1 MELLPYKANKRKKA
15 IISEIVPYRCY
26 MGLSDKY
33 IPLSDTKVKKSFL
46 SRSLSVLH
54 HPKQTGFFQRP
65 PDESVLHVLFPC
77 KGRVRRGHAKERL
90 HYFRKNYCGSL
101 PQIMLIWVFR
111 KILPEIPWLY
121 SPVTALLDHQQE
133 KRLKAIRSR

>member
-1 MELLPYKANKRKKA
+1 MRK
-15 IISEIVPYRCY
+15 S
-26 MGLSDKY
+26 GKY
-33 IPLSDTKVKKSFL
+33 IQSPVRALPLCRF
-46 SRSLSVLH
+46 H
-54 HPKQTGFFQRP
+54 HTGSYRFQRA
-65 PDESVLHVLFPC
+65 LFPC

-101 PQIMLIWVFR
+101 PQIILIWVFR